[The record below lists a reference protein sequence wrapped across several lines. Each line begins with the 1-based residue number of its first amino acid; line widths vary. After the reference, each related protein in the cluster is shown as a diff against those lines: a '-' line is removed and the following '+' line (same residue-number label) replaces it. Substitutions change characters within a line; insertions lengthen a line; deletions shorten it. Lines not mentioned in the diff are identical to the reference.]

1 LLEILEKQK
10 GEKMFYKFF
19 FDGMWFGWIFWVGII
34 ALVIWLLVNQSN
46 RNREFYQRQHQLPT
60 PPTPQQ
66 ESPLDIIKTRYAKGE
81 ITKEQFEQMKKD
93 LG

>member
-1 LLEILEKQK
+1 
-10 GEKMFYKFF
+10 MFYKFF

-34 ALVIWLLVNQSN
+34 ALIIWLLVNQSN
-46 RNREFYQRQHQLPT
+46 RNRDYYQHQPLPQ
-60 PPTPQQ
+60 PPKQ
-66 ESPLDIIKTRYAKGE
+66 ESPLDIIKMRYAKGE

>member
-1 LLEILEKQK
+1 
-10 GEKMFYKFF
+10 MFHNFF

-46 RNREFYQRQHQLPT
+46 RNRDYYQHQNQF
-60 PPTPQQ
+60 PPSSPPQQ
-66 ESPLDIIKTRYAKGE
+66 ESPLDIIKMRYAKGE

>member
-1 LLEILEKQK
+1 
-10 GEKMFYKFF
+10 MFHNFF

-46 RNREFYQRQHQLPT
+46 RNRDYYQHQNQF
-60 PPTPQQ
+60 PPSPPPQQ
-66 ESPLDIIKTRYAKGE
+66 ESPLDIIKMRYAKGE

-93 LG
+93 LD